1 MRRSIRVAVAVF
13 ALTGALAAV
22 FSAKAPAA
30 PDSAAPVVP
39 PVKPSKPPFRA
50 VVPAGYEKV
59 AVAGHTAFCEPN
71 DVSWVK
77 QALTDAK
84 PAVTTGMAMPDAMVQ
99 GLKEKREGLV
109 KQMVTNL
116 ALADDK
122 AVNTFLDNELI
133 PKLNKLQATRPPIFF
148 LVTTQEKLA
157 DLTKTGWGEPRFHYN
172 GVAKAAAFDKNIPFS
187 LDEEMDDTVL
197 PVFYNEKDKDKDAM
211 EMRVKNLAAGIQNLD
226 TNLAGNSARQ
236 CNPLVFNGF
245 LTFIQEKQI
254 EPLKLRRDQSW
265 LGMGI
270 ANFLAA
276 KYTSVV
282 TGVSNAEMLKALTT
296 EENLFPVSAR
306 SIDLTKPLEE
316 SAMRK
321 EAAPYYAVSMQRKA
335 TAVVAEWVHLAGESA
350 IPDTLKAIKAKM
362 PADGSALVKLIQE
375 VTTTDLGKY
384 LAAQ

>member
-1 MRRSIRVAVAVF
+1 MRRSIRIAFTVL
-13 ALTGALAAV
+13 ALSSAATTLF
-22 FSAKAPAA
+22 FSPASAA
-30 PDSAAPVVP
+30 PDAPEVP
-39 PVKPSKPPFRA
+39 PVKPAKAPFRMT
-50 VVPAGYEKV
+50 VPTGYEKV
-59 AVAGHTAFCEPN
+59 TVAGHTALCEPN
-71 DVSWVK
+71 DVVWVK
-77 QALTDAK
+77 QGLTDAK
-84 PAVTTGMAMPDAMVQ
+84 PAVTTNMVLPEAIVA

-109 KQMVTNL
+109 KQMVANL
-116 ALADDK
+116 ALPDDK
-122 AVNTFLDNELI
+122 AANAFLDNELI

-157 DLTKTGWGEPRFHYN
+157 DLTKTGWGEPKFHYN
-172 GVAKAAAFDKNIPFS
+172 GVAKAAAYDQNIPFS

-197 PVFYNEKDKDKDAM
+197 PIFYSEKDKDKDAM
-211 EMRVKNLAAGIQNLD
+211 ELRVKNFAALVQNLD
-226 TNLAGNSARQ
+226 TNLAGNAARQ
-236 CNPLVFNGF
+236 SNPLVFSAF

-254 EPLKLRRDQSW
+254 EPLKLRRDQAW

-282 TGVSNAEMLKALTT
+282 TGVPNNDLLRALTS

-316 SAMRK
+316 AAMKK
-321 EAAPYYAVSMQRKA
+321 ELVPYYAVSMQRKA

-350 IPDTLKAIKAKM
+350 IPDTLKAVRAKM
-362 PADGSALVKLIQE
+362 PADGAALVKTIQD